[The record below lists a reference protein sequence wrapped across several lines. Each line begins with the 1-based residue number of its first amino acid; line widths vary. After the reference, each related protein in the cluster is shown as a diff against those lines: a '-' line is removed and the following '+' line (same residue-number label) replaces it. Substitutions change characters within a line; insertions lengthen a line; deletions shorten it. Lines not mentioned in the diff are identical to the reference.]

1 MICPWQIEAKAA
13 RFLAFLHGYSV
24 FLGPLLGGKQFSVT
38 SCLWPSLIRV
48 ATLVLLSD
56 FWLIRKAKG
65 FNIYNL
71 YKPGGLYWYTAGVN
85 PRAIVAFVGGVTP
98 LLPGLIEAINPQI
111 RGISEGILD
120 FYTLAW
126 IDGVVVSR

>member
-1 MICPWQIEAKAA
+1 
-13 RFLAFLHGYSV
+13 
-24 FLGPLLGGKQFSVT
+24 
-38 SCLWPSLIRV
+38 
-48 ATLVLLSD
+48 
-56 FWLIRKAKG
+56 
-65 FNIYNL
+65 
-71 YKPGGLYWYTAGVN
+71 
-85 PRAIVAFVGGVTP
+85 VAFVGGVTP